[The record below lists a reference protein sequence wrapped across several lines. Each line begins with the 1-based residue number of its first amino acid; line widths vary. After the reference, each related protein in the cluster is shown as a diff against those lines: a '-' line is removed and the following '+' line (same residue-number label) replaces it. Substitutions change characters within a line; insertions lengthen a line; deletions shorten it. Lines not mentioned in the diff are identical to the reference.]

1 MEGTNNT
8 SVQQTAAN
16 NFAIPFAI
24 IVAGLAIAAAVYF
37 GDNKKGVAAVA
48 QGAPNQEVTL
58 DPVTNADHIL
68 GNPSAKVTIVE
79 YSDTE
84 CPFCKV
90 FHETMNRVMNEY
102 GNGGQV
108 AWVYR
113 QFPIAGLHPKA
124 HKESEATEC
133 ANKLGGNTKFWEYLN
148 KLIEITPSN
157 NGLDAAKLPEIAK
170 EVGLDVDAFNTCLTN
185 GEMTKIV
192 DAGIASAAKAGAQ
205 GTPYSLVVVGGKIV
219 GEINGAQSYETVKA
233 QIDGLLK

>member
-133 ANKLGGNTKFWEYLN
+133 ANKLGGNTKFWEYPN
-148 KLIEITPSN
+148 TVMEMTPSN
-157 NGLDAAKLPEIAK
+157 DGLDSAKCP
-170 EVGLDVDAFNTCLTN
+170 
-185 GEMTKIV
+185 
-192 DAGIASAAKAGAQ
+192 
-205 GTPYSLVVVGGKIV
+205 
-219 GEINGAQSYETVKA
+219 
-233 QIDGLLK
+233 